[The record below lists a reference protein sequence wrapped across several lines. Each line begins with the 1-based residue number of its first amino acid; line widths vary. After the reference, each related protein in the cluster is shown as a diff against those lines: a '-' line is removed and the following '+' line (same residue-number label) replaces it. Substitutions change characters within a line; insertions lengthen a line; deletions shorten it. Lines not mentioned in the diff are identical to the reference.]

1 MKKYFIIFICSLMI
15 ISMFPVVGTAKEDKE
30 PVRCTLLM
38 EASTGTV
45 LSESN
50 GYQRVPQGTM
60 TKLMTIL
67 LAAEEISEGR
77 LSSDTVIT
85 AGAESENR
93 KGAVVWIKAGE
104 SITVDELLKAVII
117 GNANDASVV
126 IAEEIGHDEQGFVDM
141 MNARAFEL
149 GMRDTVFTNC
159 DGFDE
164 NGQYSTAY
172 DIALLCRELLKHEF
186 LYGYMST
193 WMDKIR
199 EGQTEIVNENRLV
212 RSYKGLIGIKASHS
226 DLSGYSA
233 ALAASRDGIT
243 YISVVLGCTDKDER
257 FSLGRELLSAG
268 FASYRVTTPSFA
280 GEFLKPLSVKG
291 GTGTAV
297 EVEAETL
304 EGLVVPKNSKEPE
317 TVVVLPAYITAPVKK
332 GQIVGKAGFYNGDT
346 LIYETNLVATE
357 SIDAMSFGYAAKK
370 FLYIMLK

>member
-85 AGAESENR
+85 AGAESESR

-126 IAEEIGHDEQGFVDM
+126 IAEEIGRDEQGFVDM
-141 MNARAFEL
+141 ML
-149 GMRDTVFTNC
+149 
-159 DGFDE
+159 
-164 NGQYSTAY
+164 S
-172 DIALLCRELLKHEF
+172 
-186 LYGYMST
+186 
-193 WMDKIR
+193 
-199 EGQTEIVNENRLV
+199 
-212 RSYKGLIGIKASHS
+212 LIHI
-226 DLSGYSA
+226 
-233 ALAASRDGIT
+233 
-243 YISVVLGCTDKDER
+243 
-257 FSLGRELLSAG
+257 
-268 FASYRVTTPSFA
+268 
-280 GEFLKPLSVKG
+280 
-291 GTGTAV
+291 
-297 EVEAETL
+297 
-304 EGLVVPKNSKEPE
+304 
-317 TVVVLPAYITAPVKK
+317 
-332 GQIVGKAGFYNGDT
+332 
-346 LIYETNLVATE
+346 
-357 SIDAMSFGYAAKK
+357 
-370 FLYIMLK
+370 